1 MLDIGGW
8 EFLVV
13 AFVLVMVVGP
23 KELPRML
30 RSFTGI
36 MRHIRRM
43 ASEFTQSMTDL
54 ANDADVA
61 DLKKS
66 LDSAKSGNL
75 DDLANAI
82 DPGGDVGNAVG
93 DLASSVRDGATGDD
107 LEDIS
112 KVAKT
117 AGDQMASEANKP
129 ETLDEPTA
137 QSGKAGNGAGK
148 KQAAKAK
155 S

>member
-1 MLDIGGW
+1 
-8 EFLVV
+8 
-13 AFVLVMVVGP
+13 
-23 KELPRML
+23 
-30 RSFTGI
+30 
-36 MRHIRRM
+36 
-43 ASEFTQSMTDL
+43 
-54 ANDADVA
+54 
-61 DLKKS
+61 
-66 LDSAKSGNL
+66 
-75 DDLANAI
+75 
-82 DPGGDVGNAVG
+82 
-93 DLASSVRDGATGDD
+93 VRDGATGDD

-137 QSGKAGNGAGK
+137 QSGKAGKGAGK